1 MEEFDDLQ
9 DALDFTAMNLIPRR
23 HSYIVDISSVE
34 EAGSERNCNL
44 QIVPEHFVIEGGSYG
59 LTVHLPFN
67 RSSEKFAALSQL
79 LKSNLAETAFGTALG
94 RLGLVAAVVALDNV
108 AILMKRH
115 REVAELAHFDMAAA
129 RAQEIRRE
137 SSTIEQQDDLAAL
150 IMRIAARPDLAGHVS
165 FFLDT
170 LDDAPPAPPPT
181 STPF

>member
-79 LKSNLAETAFGTALG
+79 LKSNLAEHCVEYETNGIPCFALSCG
-94 RLGLVAAVVALDNV
+94 ADSVLVEKVVRFLLVGVYGYKSMIDF
-108 AILMKRH
+108 
-115 REVAELAHFDMAAA
+115 EFTGYDEG
-129 RAQEIRRE
+129 
-137 SSTIEQQDDLAAL
+137 
-150 IMRIAARPDLAGHVS
+150 PD
-165 FFLDT
+165 
-170 LDDAPPAPPPT
+170 
-181 STPF
+181 